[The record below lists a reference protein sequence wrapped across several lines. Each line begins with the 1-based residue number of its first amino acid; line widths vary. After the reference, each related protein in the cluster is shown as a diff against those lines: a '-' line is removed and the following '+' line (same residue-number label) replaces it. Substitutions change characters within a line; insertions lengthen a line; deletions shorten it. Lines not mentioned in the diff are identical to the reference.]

1 LAAFGR
7 VNLSD
12 VRGGRQAWHSA
23 SSFAATVALVTLG
36 ACAPSAV
43 LVDLAPVT
51 PTPTGVHNI
60 GQFVWVDLV
69 TNDMATAK
77 RFYGGLFGWQ
87 FEDVP
92 GDPVVY
98 SVIRHLGVP
107 IGGIAPIDD
116 NDLNIASARWL
127 SLMSVEDVDEAA
139 DQILRSGGHLD
150 REPWDNPTR
159 GRLAVVTDP
168 QGATVVFVRS
178 KEGDPP
184 NLEAADLV
192 SGRWMWIELWAR
204 DAAAAITLYQSIA
217 GYSAESTDVF
227 DSPEYRVLVRDDRPR
242 AGVNQIP
249 WPEVQPNWL
258 PYIKVDDPAAVAR
271 RAEELGGSVLIPPAP
286 EVRNGSAALL
296 LDPMG
301 AAFGIQRWPVDES
314 TPGGAR

>member
-1 LAAFGR
+1 MASFGR
-7 VNLSD
+7 VRLLRG
-12 VRGGRQAWHSA
+12 VRRARRGGG
-23 SSFAATVALVTLG
+23 SFVTTATLVTIG
-36 ACAPSAV
+36 ACSPSAV
-43 LVDLAPVT
+43 RVDLAPVS
-51 PTPTGVHNI
+51 PTATGVHNI
-60 GQFVWVDLV
+60 GQFVWSDLV
-69 TNDMATAK
+69 TDDMATAK

-116 NDLNIASARWL
+116 HDVNIASARWL

-139 DQILRSGGHLD
+139 DLVLRSGGHLD
-150 REPWDNPTR
+150 REPWDSPSR

-178 KEGDPP
+178 KDGDPP
-184 NLEAADLV
+184 NREAADLV

-204 DAAAAITLYQSIA
+204 DVTAAITLYRSVA
-217 GYSAESTDVF
+217 GYSAESTDAF
-227 DSPEYRVLVRDDRPR
+227 DSPEYRVLMRDDRPR
-242 AGVNQIP
+242 AGVNLIP

-286 EVRNGSAALL
+286 DVRNGSAALL
-296 LDPMG
+296 LDPTG
-301 AAFGIQRWPVDES
+301 AAFGIQRWPVDGG
-314 TPGGAR
+314 TP